1 MISVGRE
8 EEEKE
13 EKQSCLC
20 RYRCSRFLQVMQS
33 SADKIRIV
41 SHRLEPHVDNFH
53 TQNAHANDHG
63 ETENEWVRAAE

>member
-1 MISVGRE
+1 
-8 EEEKE
+8 
-13 EKQSCLC
+13 
-20 RYRCSRFLQVMQS
+20 MQS

-53 TQNAHANDHG
+53 TQDAHANDHR